1 MAGDNRCGGVAETPG
16 GGRKPDT
23 RPAGWP
29 AVFEVVDRD
38 GLGRLGGLETR
49 HGVVRT
55 PALMPV
61 INPNQILIPPAE
73 MASRFRAEIVITNA
87 YILYQDEGTR
97 SAATEKGVHDLL
109 QFPGPVMTDSGAFQ
123 QHVYG
128 DVKVS
133 NRDIVQFQAG
143 IGSDLGTMLDVFS
156 EPEHSWER
164 ASADV
169 DETLRRA
176 TEAASVK
183 GEMALVGAVQ
193 GGVHPDVRT
202 RSAEGLSKIAVDVAA
217 IGGVVPLMETYRFRD
232 LVRVIIASKKGLTP
246 RLPVHLFGAGHPMVF
261 AMAALLGCDLFDS
274 ASYAKYARAGRMM
287 FPDGTRHAAEIEH
300 AMCECPACTSRTP
313 AEMAKD
319 ERAMAEHNLWV
330 SLAEVGRVRQA
341 IQGGELWEL
350 AERRA
355 RANPSLLEALKEL
368 RQHNEWLERFEPA
381 SRHTALMYTGPETV
395 HRPILHR
402 LRSRLVSRYSP
413 PRPRTLVILPE
424 AAKPYALHY
433 ASVVKAVQE
442 VCNAHF
448 LVKSAFGPVPI
459 ELDEMYPNSQS
470 LVPRQLDLEVVE
482 AMEVWARQ
490 YIAGAGYEFGIVWEG
505 EPTLATLEPRREAP
519 EPIDWDLERV
529 RATAD
534 MQFGRGAADALLAG
548 KVELVTSKKT
558 GRIRNVIVDSKH
570 VLSMRAHDGMFSLR
584 AEGGRLLHTG
594 LPAPSLRVVVE
605 AETAE
610 FNRQGKNVFAKFVT
624 EADSD
629 LRPGDE
635 VLVVDPEDKLAAVG
649 QALLNPEE
657 MIAFQRGLAVKVREG
672 LPP

>member
-1 MAGDNRCGGVAETPG
+1 
-16 GGRKPDT
+16 
-23 RPAGWP
+23 
-29 AVFEVVDRD
+29 VFEVIDRD
-38 GLGRLGGLETR
+38 GLGRLGRLETR
-49 HGVVRT
+49 HGAVRT

-73 MASRFRAEIVITNA
+73 MATRFRAEIVITNA
-87 YILYQDEGTR
+87 YILYKEEATR
-97 SAATEKGVHDLL
+97 QAVAEKGVHDLL
-109 QFPGPVMTDSGAFQ
+109 QFTGPIMTDSGAFQ

-128 DVKVS
+128 DVQVT
-133 NRDIVQFQAG
+133 NRDIVQFQGA

-169 DETLRRA
+169 DETLTRA
-176 TEAASVK
+176 AEAASVK

-202 RSAEGLSKIAVDVAA
+202 RCAQGLSKLAVDVAA

-232 LVRVIIASKKGLTP
+232 LVRVIIASKQGLTP

-261 AMAALLGCDLFDS
+261 ALVALLGCDLFDS

-287 FPDGTRHAAEIEH
+287 FPDGTRHAEEIEYTS
-300 AMCECPACTSRTP
+300 CECPACTSRTP
-313 AEMAKD
+313 EEMRKD
-319 ERAMAEHNLWV
+319 ERGIAEHNLWV
-330 SLAEVGRVRQA
+330 SFAEIGRVRQA
-341 IQGGELWEL
+341 IKGGELWEL
-350 AERRA
+350 AERRC
-355 RANPSLLEALKEL
+355 RAHPSLLEGLKEL
-368 RQHNEWLERFEPA
+368 RKHNEWLERFEPV
-381 SRHTALMYTGPETV
+381 SRHTALMYTGPETI
-395 HRPILHR
+395 HRPILYRFRAR
-402 LRSRLVSRYSP
+402 LQSRYSS
-413 PRPRTLVILPE
+413 PRPRTLVMFPE
-424 AAKPYALHY
+424 AAKPYGLHY
-433 ASVVKAVQE
+433 ASAMEKVQE

-459 ELDEMYPNSQS
+459 ELDEMYPISQS
-470 LVPRQLDLEVVE
+470 LVPQQLDLEVVE

-490 YIAGAGYEFGIVWEG
+490 FIVGAGYEFGVVWEG
-505 EPTLATLEPRREAP
+505 DPTLASLEPRREAR
-519 EPIDWDLERV
+519 EPIDWDVERV

-548 KVELVTSKKT
+548 KVELVTSKRT
-558 GRIRNVIVDSKH
+558 GRIRNVIVDGRH

-584 AEGGRLLHTG
+584 AEGGKLLHAG

-605 AETAE
+605 TETAE
-610 FNRQGKNVFAKFVT
+610 FNRQGKNVFAKFVG

-635 VLVVDPEDKLAAVG
+635 VLVVDREDRLAAVG

-657 MIAFQRGLAVKVREG
+657 MIAFERGLAVKVREG